1 MQIVDLVH
9 LLLTYSKECWLRNA
23 TFTVN
28 TIGQYYLPFFER
40 AKLKSIFNN
49 QFCTMRLTNGIYF
62 LFFSKLNLLF
72 FFVVVLFSV
81 MKADLNPYQMYFFQ
95 TSKKAFIEMGCF
107 TSSTRK
113 RSEFAVFLLIIFL
126 HLDQERSKYGD
137 IVRSAVQ
144 HY

>member
-1 MQIVDLVH
+1 MQL
-9 LLLTYSKECWLRNA
+9 LLLTLLDSIICLSSKELNSNP
-23 TFTVN
+23 FS
-28 TIGQYYLPFFER
+28 TINFG
-40 AKLKSIFNN
+40 
-49 QFCTMRLTNGIYF
+49 TMRLTNGIYF

-113 RSEFAVFLLIIFL
+113 RCEFAVFLLIIFL

-137 IVRSAVQ
+137 IVRSAV
-144 HY
+144 

>member
-1 MQIVDLVH
+1 MQL
-9 LLLTYSKECWLRNA
+9 LLLTLLDSIICLSSKELNSNH
-23 TFTVN
+23 FS
-28 TIGQYYLPFFER
+28 TINFG
-40 AKLKSIFNN
+40 
-49 QFCTMRLTNGIYF
+49 TMRLTNGIYF

-113 RSEFAVFLLIIFL
+113 RSQFAVFLLIIFL

-137 IVRSAVQ
+137 IVRSAV
-144 HY
+144 

>member
-1 MQIVDLVH
+1 MQL
-9 LLLTYSKECWLRNA
+9 LLLTLLDSIICLSSKELNSNPFS
-23 TFTVN
+23 TINFGTV
-28 TIGQYYLPFFER
+28 
-40 AKLKSIFNN
+40 
-49 QFCTMRLTNGIYF
+49 RLTNGIYF

-137 IVRSAVQ
+137 IVRSAV
-144 HY
+144 

>member
-1 MQIVDLVH
+1 MQL
-9 LLLTYSKECWLRNA
+9 LLLTLLDSIICLSSKELNSNP
-23 TFTVN
+23 FS
-28 TIGQYYLPFFER
+28 TINFG
-40 AKLKSIFNN
+40 
-49 QFCTMRLTNGIYF
+49 TMRPTNGIYF

-137 IVRSAVQ
+137 IVRSAV
-144 HY
+144 

>member
-1 MQIVDLVH
+1 MQL
-9 LLLTYSKECWLRNA
+9 LLLTLLDSIICLSSKELNSNP
-23 TFTVN
+23 FS
-28 TIGQYYLPFFER
+28 TINFG
-40 AKLKSIFNN
+40 
-49 QFCTMRLTNGIYF
+49 TMRLTNGIYF

-107 TSSTRK
+107 TCSTRK

-137 IVRSAVQ
+137 IVRSAV
-144 HY
+144 

>member
-1 MQIVDLVH
+1 MQL
-9 LLLTYSKECWLRNA
+9 LLLTLLDSIICLSSKELNSNP
-23 TFTVN
+23 FS
-28 TIGQYYLPFFER
+28 TINFV
-40 AKLKSIFNN
+40 
-49 QFCTMRLTNGIYF
+49 TMRLTNGIYF

-137 IVRSAVQ
+137 IVRSAV
-144 HY
+144 

>member
-1 MQIVDLVH
+1 MQL
-9 LLLTYSKECWLRNA
+9 LLLTLLDSIICLSSKELNSNP
-23 TFTVN
+23 FS
-28 TIGQYYLPFFER
+28 TINFG
-40 AKLKSIFNN
+40 
-49 QFCTMRLTNGIYF
+49 TMRLTDGIYF

-137 IVRSAVQ
+137 IVRSAV
-144 HY
+144 